1 MSVLTRHPEPK
12 LQGLWNLFQVGL
24 FLFPLLPTWGGIMI
38 VLAAIITWTKKFKPI
53 INQPVHQALIVL
65 SLLLILMATLA
76 ENTSEALIGLS
87 NFLPYFFVFA
97 GFNTL
102 IQTPTQLRQIA
113 WILIFP
119 SIPVV
124 ILGLGQQFLGWSGI
138 EQLQGFFGWVIVLNG
153 SPPDRMSSVFMY
165 ANILAVYLLIVLIL
179 GLGLFIERLP
189 FWKFKPDE
197 KLYPKPSFLTVLI
210 IALFGVTI
218 ALIFTNSRN
227 AWGLMVF
234 SSVAYAVYFGW
245 WIVLGLVI
253 AGVTAIFG
261 AAFAPSPFQKGL
273 RVIVP
278 AYFWERLT
286 DQNFERPVETLRIT
300 QWKFAW
306 NLTQQKPLTGWG
318 LRNFTALYESKM
330 NVWMG
335 HPHNLFLMMTAEV
348 GIPATLLFLSIIGW
362 ILAQAVQLGIKQKIP
377 PQDRL
382 IFFSY
387 GLAFGACVLF
397 NLLDVTLYDFRVN
410 TLGWILLA
418 AIYGNT
424 QQFTL
429 TNPVADAQSCHT
441 KTEN

>member
-1 MSVLTRHPEPK
+1 VSVLTRHPEPK
-12 LQGLWNLFQVGL
+12 LQGPWNLFQVGL
-24 FLFPLLPTWGGIMI
+24 FLFPLLPTWGGITI
-38 VLAAIITWTKKFKPI
+38 ILAAIVTWIKNFKPI
-53 INQPVHQALIVL
+53 ISQPVHQALIVL
-65 SLLLILMATLA
+65 SLLLIITANLA
-76 ENTSEALIGLS
+76 QNPNEALIGLS

-97 GFNTL
+97 GYNTL

-138 EQLQGFFGWVIVLNG
+138 EQLRGFFGWVIVLNG

-165 ANILAVYLLIVLIL
+165 ANILAVYLLIVFIL
-179 GLGLFIERLP
+179 GLGLLIERLP
-189 FWKFKPDE
+189 FWQNKPED

-210 IALFGVTI
+210 IALVGVTI

-234 SSVAYAVYFGW
+234 SSVAYAVYLGW
-245 WIVLGLVI
+245 PIVLGLVI
-253 AGVTAIFG
+253 AGVAAIFG

-306 NLTQQKPLTGWG
+306 NLTQEKPLTGWG

-348 GIPATLLFLSIIGW
+348 GIPATLLFLSIVGW
-362 ILAQAVQLGIKQKIP
+362 ILAQAVQLGIQQKIP